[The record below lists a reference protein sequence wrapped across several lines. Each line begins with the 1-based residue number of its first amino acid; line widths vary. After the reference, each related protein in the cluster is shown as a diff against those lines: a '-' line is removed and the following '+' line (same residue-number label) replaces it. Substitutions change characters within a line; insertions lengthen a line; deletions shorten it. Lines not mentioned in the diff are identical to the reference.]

1 MDARSRCD
9 SAAFEGACEKPG
21 RKVLAPCIGQQS
33 RNRFA
38 VTAIL
43 TNEAK

>member
-1 MDARSRCD
+1 MDARSRSD
-9 SAAFEGACEKPG
+9 SAAFEGACEKAV
-21 RKVLAPCIGQQS
+21 RKVLAPCIRQQS
-33 RNRFA
+33 RIRFA